1 MHKFYRSKSE
11 SKNEKFPVKL
21 NNLHKACTSKKA
33 FLDSCQ
39 NDAWKNIQDDDL
51 KTFYQIA
58 QSGNFFIFHSF
69 RMTIQKTILIF

>member
-39 NDAWKNIQDDDL
+39 NDAWKIIQDDDL
-51 KTFYQIA
+51 KTFNQIA
-58 QSGNFFIFHSF
+58 QSGKLFLVFTRF
-69 RMTIQKTILIF
+69 TILYE